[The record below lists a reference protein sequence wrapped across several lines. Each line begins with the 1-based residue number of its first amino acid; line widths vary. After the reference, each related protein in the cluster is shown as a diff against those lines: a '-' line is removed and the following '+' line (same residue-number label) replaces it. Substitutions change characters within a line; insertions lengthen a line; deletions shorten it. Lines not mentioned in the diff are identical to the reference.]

1 MKEGN
6 SFSNILLMMKDQGY
20 NKDNDITI
28 GAVKSILPL
37 RIEVGNFVLEEEDF
51 FIVEGL
57 KDSTREIELN
67 VLEVTGTTASASSH
81 VHSLQPFEIAKA
93 TMTIKSPLVIGD
105 AVLVLIQDSD
115 FYIIDKVVVSQ

>member
-1 MKEGN
+1 VKEGN
-6 SFSNILLMMKDQGY
+6 SFSNILLMMKNQGY

-37 RIEVGNFVLEEEDF
+37 QIEIGNFILEEEDF

-57 KDSTREIELN
+57 KDSTREIELS
-67 VLEVTGTTASASSH
+67 VLEVVGLTTSASSH

-93 TMTIKSPLVIGD
+93 TMTIKSPLIVGD